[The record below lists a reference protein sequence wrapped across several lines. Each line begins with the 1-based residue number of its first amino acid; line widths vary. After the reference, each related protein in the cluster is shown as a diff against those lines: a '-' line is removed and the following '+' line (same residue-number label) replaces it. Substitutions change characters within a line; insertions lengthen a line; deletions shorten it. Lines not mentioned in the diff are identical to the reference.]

1 MDATCTCKLTTSV
14 HGCMCARDGN
24 FSMDLKLSFPPPGKP
39 YAERKDYVLHQKLRI
54 PCGPGSLFVFRAEDD
69 LLFCHEAV
77 NALQTDLHR
86 TAENC
91 GYRFV
96 FVFRWLQSLRYFQ
109 PHLGHS
115 MVLTTELEEK
125 EKERRAAKRKT
136 VDSNRR
142 RAAARAY

>member
-1 MDATCTCKLTTSV
+1 
-14 HGCMCARDGN
+14 
-24 FSMDLKLSFPPPGKP
+24 MDLVLSFPPLGNSHAPK
-39 YAERKDYVLHQKLRI
+39 RDYVLHPRLRI
-54 PCGPGSLFVFRAEDD
+54 PCGEGTLLVLTAPDD